1 MTSAFARVWAAA
13 PVTLALLSFAPPASA
28 QVERPGALVADLGL
42 HVVAVGYQRTLSPR
56 LALQA
61 STGLYGP
68 WTVNDNVLGNGGGD
82 HDPPGDVIG
91 AMLRARAFVFILG
104 DAPGGLWLS
113 PFAQVGL
120 VTATVRGE
128 AALGPAW
135 AAGAS
140 VGYTFR
146 LGPRWLLALGLGA
159 QYHVAAPG
167 GGASFP
173 GFARVSPTV
182 DINVGYAL

>member
-1 MTSAFARVWAAA
+1 MPSLRAVVCAGA
-13 PVTLALLSFAPPASA
+13 PAVVSLLAFAPPVCA
-28 QVERPGALVADLGL
+28 QVERPGAIVADLGL
-42 HVVAVGYQRTLSPR
+42 HVVAAGYQRALSPR

-61 STGLYGP
+61 SAGLYGP
-68 WTVNDNVLGNGGGD
+68 WTVNNNVLGNGGGD
-82 HDPPGDVIG
+82 HDPPGDVLG
-91 AMLRARAFVFILG
+91 AMLRARAFVFLWG

-140 VGYTFR
+140 VGYTVR
-146 LGPRWLLALGLGA
+146 LGSRWLLALGLGA